1 MSRRKS
7 RELVMQYLYQ
17 QDIQDE
23 RGSGQARDFWQ
34 RHRTDSDTEEF
45 ARKLLDLY
53 WEDPAAV
60 DQLIAEHLK
69 NWKLNRMAIVDRNIL
84 RMAVS
89 ELLTRLTPGPV
100 VIDEAIEIARKFGGG
115 ESKDFINGV
124 LDAVCRKLQGEEEPE
139 QA

>member
-17 QDIQDE
+17 QDIQDDS
-23 RGSGQARDFWQ
+23 GSGQAREFWQ
-34 RHRTDSDTEEF
+34 RNRADSDTEEF
-45 ARKLLDLY
+45 ARKLLDHY
-53 WEDPAAV
+53 WGDPARV
-60 DQLIAEHLK
+60 DQLITEHLK
-69 NWKLNRMAIVDRNIL
+69 NWNLNRMAIVDRNIL

-100 VIDEAIEIARKFGGG
+100 VIDEAIEIARKFGGD
-115 ESKDFINGV
+115 ESKEFINGV
-124 LDAVCRKLQGEEEPE
+124 LDAVCRKLQGEEDQE